1 LGFGMFATLLSHTAM
16 RQMVR
21 VSGVLVI
28 LMGVMMFQRGMMMLK
43 GGQMPGMAPQ
53 TMQMG
58 H

>member
-1 LGFGMFATLLSHTAM
+1 
-16 RQMVR
+16 MVR

>member
-1 LGFGMFATLLSHTAM
+1 
-16 RQMVR
+16 
-21 VSGVLVI
+21 VI